1 VQALRIFSMTEP
13 SFPTIIVLGASGAIG
28 SALIATLL
36 ASTHTRSI
44 FALSRRPVE
53 STDPR
58 VTALAIDVEDER
70 SLRAAAA
77 TCQLEGGVDLI
88 INTIGILHEGEHIRP
103 EKGLKELDP
112 ETMARLFRINTI
124 GPALII
130 KHFSPLL
137 ARDRRAIIA
146 TLSARVGSISDNKA
160 GGWYSYRASKAAL
173 NQLIRTASIELA
185 ARRPHL
191 MCVGL
196 HPGTVR
202 SAMSEPFLQR
212 YHNNEI
218 FEPEIAA
225 SALLSVLGGLT
236 PAQTGKIFA
245 WDGQEIQP

>member
-1 VQALRIFSMTEP
+1 MTETN
-13 SFPTIIVLGASGAIG
+13 FKTIIVLGASGAIG
-28 SALIATLL
+28 GALIRTLL
-36 ASTHTRSI
+36 DSATTRQI
-44 FALSRRPVE
+44 FALSRKPIEIV
-53 STDPR
+53 DPR
-58 VTALAIDVEDER
+58 VSALAIDLENET
-70 SLRAAAA
+70 SLIQAANA
-77 TCQLEGGVDLI
+77 CQVEGGVDLI
-88 INTIGILHEGEHIRP
+88 INTIGILHEGDNIRP

-112 ETMARLFRINTI
+112 ETMARMFKVNTI
-124 GPALII
+124 GPALVM

-146 TLSARVGSISDNKA
+146 SLSARVGSIGDNKT

-185 ARRPHL
+185 ARRPHVI
-191 MCVGL
+191 CVGL

-212 YHNNEI
+212 YTKNEI
-218 FEPEIAA
+218 FEPETAA
-225 SALLSVLGGLT
+225 TALLCVLASLT